1 MIRPLAFLIVVATAL
16 AVQAKPK
23 PAARDEPK
31 LGDAEKAAHRAMAA
45 ELRRGRGLAGKGQH
59 AEAIAAYEKALT
71 SVPDEPHVLLEL
83 GVELRA
89 AGDLAR
95 AEEVCRKVA
104 RPGGDPALRAPALF
118 NLGRVLEDRKDQD
131 GAVAAYRES
140 LKLRENRFVRER
152 LFALDPT
159 AQSDVTRPAPLDG
172 PVASLAAWCAAHK
185 ETPCHLDDA
194 AVGGTL
200 DAPAAPW
207 LEARVFTIEDEGEID
222 CALGVRTR
230 KGWYVAKLEYCA
242 DHEFRHD
249 VQVEL
254 AANDGIPSGTGAELV
269 VTFRGTDSMKD
280 FDPQMGHSVC
290 CIDQDLVLVSVCG
303 VGPSGAPA
311 CTPQLQL
318 TPVLIGRKTSE
329 VHLEARFTDG
339 ELELVRADGKPIEDA
354 RARLDPDLRGL
365 AGRHRILFP

>member
-1 MIRPLAFLIVVATAL
+1 MVLFLSILAAAATAS
-16 AVQAKPK
+16 AKPK

-31 LGDAEKAAHRAMAA
+31 LSDAEKAAHKTMAA
-45 ELRRGRGLAGKGQH
+45 ELRRGRGLANKGQH
-59 AEAIAAYEKALT
+59 AEAIAAYDKALA

-89 AGDLAR
+89 TGDLAR
-95 AEEVCRKVA
+95 AEDVCRKLA
-104 RPGGDPALRAPALF
+104 SPGGDPSLRAPALF
-118 NLGRVLEDRKDQD
+118 NLGRVLEDKKDTG
-131 GAVAAYRES
+131 GAVTAYRES

-185 ETPCHLDDA
+185 DTPCHLDDP
-194 AVGGTL
+194 AVGGKL

-222 CALGVRTR
+222 CALGVRTQ

-254 AANDGIPSGTGAELV
+254 EASDGIASGTGAELV
-269 VTFRGTDSMKD
+269 VTFHGTDSMKD

-290 CIDQDLVLVSVCG
+290 CIDQELVLVSVCG

-318 TPVLIGRKTSE
+318 TQVLVGRKTSE

-339 ELELVRADGKPIEDA
+339 ELDLVRADGKAIDDA
-354 RARLDPDLRGL
+354 KARLDPDLRGL